1 MHGASTSFPIELRGS
16 ALARRVLRWFGWSLR
31 FQGLPRLQGVIV
43 VYPHTS
49 NWDFPVGLLAK
60 WAMGLEAKF
69 LGKQSLFRI
78 PVFGAWLRWLG
89 GVPVDRSAAHGV
101 VEQMVDLFERK
112 RQSGEYFW
120 LALTPEG
127 TRSWRPG
134 WRSGFYRVSWKARV
148 PLMIA
153 ALDYGRKQ
161 IRMIDVVE
169 LTGREEEDMGRIA
182 GLLQGCTGLRA
193 DQAAP
198 VRLEGGKGG

>member
-1 MHGASTSFPIELRGS
+1 MDSTPTPHPIQLRGS
-16 ALARRVLRWFGWSLR
+16 PWARRVLGWLGWSLH

-60 WAMGLEAKF
+60 WGMGLEARF

-101 VEQMVDLFERK
+101 VEQMVELFERK
-112 RQSGEYFW
+112 QQAGECFW
-120 LALTPEG
+120 LAITPEG

-134 WRSGFYRVSWKARV
+134 WRSGFYRVALKARV

-161 IRMIDVVE
+161 VRMIDAIE
-169 LTGREEEDMGRIA
+169 LSGREDEDMDRIA
-182 GLLQGCTGLRA
+182 GLLHGCTGLRA

-198 VRLEGGKGG
+198 IRLESGKGG